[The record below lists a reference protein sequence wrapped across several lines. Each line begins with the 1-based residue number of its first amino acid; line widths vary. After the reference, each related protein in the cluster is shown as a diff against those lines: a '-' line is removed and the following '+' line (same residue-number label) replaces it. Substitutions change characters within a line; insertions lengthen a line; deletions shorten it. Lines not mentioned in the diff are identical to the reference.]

1 MLLAP
6 FTELPYQPTVDAL
19 LAGIDTEYKDDS
31 FRKELLRL
39 DPNSASDRRI
49 IIKNY
54 IIKEQAYLSY
64 RHKFLLLIKLKEAL
78 ENEFYD
84 FGALFEY
91 DYETDESSASP
102 WLASEIHTPRSF
114 FEDIY
119 ELVSEEWKQDIEKAA
134 LEDPST
140 W

>member
-6 FTELPYQPTVDAL
+6 FTELPYRPTVDSL
-19 LAGIDTEYKDDS
+19 LAGIDTEYKDNF
-31 FRKELLRL
+31 FREELLKL
-39 DPNSASDRRI
+39 DPNSTADRQI

-54 IIKEQAYLSY
+54 IIKEQEYLSY
-64 RHKFLLLIKLKEAL
+64 RHKFLLLKKLEEAL
-78 ENEFYD
+78 ADKLYD

-91 DYETDESSASP
+91 DYEANESSASP
-102 WLASEIHTPRSF
+102 WLASGIHTPRSF

-119 ELVSEEWKQDIEKAA
+119 ELASEEWKQDINKAA

>member
-6 FTELPYQPTVDAL
+6 FTELPYQPTVDSL

-31 FRKELLRL
+31 FRDELLKL
-39 DPNSASDRRI
+39 DPNSKADRRI

-54 IIKEQAYLSY
+54 IIKGQEYLSY
-64 RHKFLLLIKLKEAL
+64 RHKYLLLKKLEEAL
-78 ENEFYD
+78 ADKFYD
-84 FGALFEY
+84 FSAIFEY
-91 DYETDESSASP
+91 DYETNESSASP
-102 WLASEIHTPRSF
+102 WLASGILTPRSF

-119 ELVSEEWKQDIEKAA
+119 ELASEEWRQDINKAS
-134 LEDPST
+134 LEDSST